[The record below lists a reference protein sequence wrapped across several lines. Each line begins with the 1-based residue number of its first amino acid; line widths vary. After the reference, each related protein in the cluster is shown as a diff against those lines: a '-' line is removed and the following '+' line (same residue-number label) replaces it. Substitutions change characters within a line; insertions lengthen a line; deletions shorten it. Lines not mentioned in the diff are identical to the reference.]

1 MSAPHEV
8 AWGNTRIC
16 YSITRSART
25 KTMAIRVEPSGQVE
39 VVAPEAVPLQR
50 IATLVRQKA
59 AWIVERQRRVADV
72 PPAPTARAYLS
83 GESFLYLGKQYRLK
97 MQRSAAEG
105 VRLQGGFLVVSIPH
119 QIPAETRADHAR
131 SLLIDWYRRHAAD
144 RLPAKVEAQCKD
156 LGVTPTAILLREPK
170 QRWGSCDSTGTLRLN
185 WRIIQAA
192 PKLIDYVIAH
202 ELTHLIHAN
211 HSADFWA
218 TLGRVMP
225 DYEQRR
231 DALRKVGAGLVW

>member
-39 VVAPEAVPLQR
+39 VVAPDAVPLQR

-105 VRLQGGFLVVSIPH
+105 VLLQGGFLVVSIPH
-119 QIPAETRADHAR
+119 KIPAEARADHAR

-144 RLPAKVEAQCKD
+144 RLPAKVAALCKD
-156 LGVTPTAILLREPK
+156 RESLPLPSCYVSLSSAGALATARGPYA
-170 QRWGSCDSTGTLRLN
+170 N
-185 WRIIQAA
+185 WRIIQAP
-192 PKLIDYVIAH
+192 PKLIDDVMAH
-202 ELTHLIHAN
+202 ELAHLIHAN
-211 HSADFWA
+211 HCADF
-218 TLGRVMP
+218 
-225 DYEQRR
+225 
-231 DALRKVGAGLVW
+231 